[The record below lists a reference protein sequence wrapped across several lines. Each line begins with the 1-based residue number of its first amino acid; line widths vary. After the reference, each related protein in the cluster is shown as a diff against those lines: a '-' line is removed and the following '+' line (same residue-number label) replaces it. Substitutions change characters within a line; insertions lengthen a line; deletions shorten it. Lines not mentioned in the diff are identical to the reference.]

1 MYPRHFASL
10 REGRQLVDS
19 VDIVDLSTPVHTPLA
34 GGQTE
39 FSADPAARNSEL
51 QEIPEADGRDRRER
65 AVSVRRQY
73 PRSDLHAGAGH
84 GEGKSTDSLVYTKE
98 ISAVDNP
105 PGEEVDDIAVA
116 LKKVRE
122 GVKVN
127 FQGAGSICDFDARGD
142 QLNRHF
148 GHFRIEKGKQV
159 LVQIIEG
166 PKG

>member
-1 MYPRHFASL
+1 VRGGPHGGHQQDHGAFHH
-10 REGRQLVDS
+10 GRRRRQVLE
-19 VDIVDLSTPVHTPLA
+19 A
-34 GGQTE
+34 
-39 FSADPAARNSEL
+39 SADVAEGIEHFQPA
-51 QEIPEADGRDRRER
+51 
-65 AVSVRRQY
+65 
-73 PRSDLHAGAGH
+73 PRSAPSYKKFQKLMGATDENALYLFAGNTHDQICTLALAM
-84 GEGKSTDSLVYTKE
+84 EKANSTDSLAYTKE
-98 ISAVDNP
+98 IPSVDNP
-105 PGEEVDDIAVA
+105 PGEEVDDIVVA

-122 GVKVN
+122 GVKIN